1 MSLHSIKSHIYYQLI
16 VYMFREVIPIFLITQ
31 SKKQDIIAFL
41 KELRELLEEDDFN
54 IDSDFT
60 LIKKNKPDDEE
71 HSTTYTLLDLDYD
84 SRDIVDRLKELTVA
98 EYSETK
104 IDKDDLNTP
113 LLFVFGKDINRKLVY
128 VKLKIK
134 EKDNQKRRVLCVS
147 FHYARYKMNFPY
159 A

>member
-1 MSLHSIKSHIYYQLI
+1 M
-16 VYMFREVIPIFLITQ
+16 IPIFLSTQ

-104 IDKDDLNTP
+104 IDKDDLNPP

-147 FHYARYKMNFPY
+147 FHYARYKMDFPY